1 MSKLKEGAITA
12 LAEGANSSKSTLYA
26 INEILNLENKIREA
40 KIKKIEEL
48 NKQSQNKKKGTEE
61 PINAKDLVSEAREY
75 VDNDGMYR
83 E

>member
-40 KIKKIEEL
+40 QMKKS
-48 NKQSQNKKKGTEE
+48 KGQYQNDKKETKK
-61 PINAKDLVSEAREY
+61 PMDSRKLASEAKEY
-75 VDNDGMYR
+75 VDNDGMYK